1 MKNNKGLSAV
11 VTTLIIILLTIVA
24 IMIIWGVVRGLLDK
38 SSGTIDVSSKCMDID
53 VRATKVMN
61 NSEAVAGTG
70 NYSVTVTRSSGG
82 DDIEGLEIVLSS
94 DTDASDVFDSTEA
107 LAPLG
112 VKTYS
117 IAKAGLTNVTKA
129 RVAAYFTDSKGE
141 KQRCPETVYEF
152 KTVPSA

>member
-38 SSGTIDVSSKCMDID
+38 SSGAIDVSAKCMDID
-53 VRATKVMN
+53 VRATKVAN
-61 NSEAVAGTG
+61 TSIQG

-82 DDIEGLEIVLSS
+82 DEIEGLEIVLSS
-94 DTDASDVFDSTEA
+94 ETDASDVVDTTET

-117 IAKAGLTNVTKA
+117 VVKTGLTDVTKA
-129 RVAAYFTDSKGE
+129 RVAAYFTDSKGD

-152 KTVPSA
+152 KAVPSA